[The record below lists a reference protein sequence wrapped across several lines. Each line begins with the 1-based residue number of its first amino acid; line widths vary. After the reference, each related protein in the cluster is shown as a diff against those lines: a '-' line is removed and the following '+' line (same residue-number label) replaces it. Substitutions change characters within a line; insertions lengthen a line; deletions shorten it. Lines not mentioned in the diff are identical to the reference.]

1 VFVPEPWI
9 VNEWIPKRQ
18 KLFAVVSKVIALLG
32 LTALALLLTHP
43 ATSLPVRWIVFV
55 VAVIQI
61 ALSYSPKRDSAVHRA
76 AARSKEYR
84 HTHHRA
90 NSSYDC

>member
-1 VFVPEPWI
+1 VFVLKPWI

-18 KLFAVVSKVIALLG
+18 KIFAVVSNVIALLG
-32 LTALALLLTHP
+32 LTALALILTLP
-43 ATSLPVRWIVFV
+43 ATSLPVGWIVFV

-61 ALSYSPKRDSAVHRA
+61 TLSYSPKRDSAVHRA

-84 HTHHRA
+84 HTQHRA
-90 NSSYDC
+90 NGSYDC